1 MKTVVFFGH
10 SPYRKM
16 GLDVSGRCLPNHTRV
31 SDLSKNT
38 LGYVCDARET
48 LWHALV
54 RTSYSHLVWFPIGA
68 VPKKDNGFYTI
79 KKSIAIYN
87 YIL

>member
-31 SDLSKNT
+31 SALSTNT
-38 LGYVCDARET
+38 LGYVSDARET
-48 LWHALV
+48 LWHAFG
-54 RTSYSHLVWFPIGA
+54 THLVFTSSVISRMWSGQE
-68 VPKKDNGFYTI
+68 KKN
-79 KKSIAIYN
+79 
-87 YIL
+87 